1 MTLKRKQTLSLS
13 QELKWEIPMIT
24 CLQPRRLLG
33 IVFVVSVA
41 LASQPL
47 KAAEPLSLLLRWD
60 HQFQFA
66 GYYAA
71 LWKGY
76 YSDAGLEVKRFEVRV
91 SHKTP

>member
-1 MTLKRKQTLSLS
+1 MTLKRKQTLSLL
-13 QELKWEIPMIT
+13 QELKLGIPMIT
-24 CLQPRRLLG
+24 CLQPRHLLG
-33 IVFVVSVA
+33 MVFVVSAV

-47 KAAEPLSLLLRWD
+47 KAAEPVSLLLRWD

-76 YSDAGLEVKRFEVRV
+76 YSDAGLEVRGFEVQV
-91 SHKTP
+91 SQETQ